1 MPVSIKEY
9 KKEAKV
15 VVAPVKSGAKQESIF
30 TKDIKLFGGSIGMK
44 FREQFYSELGV
55 LLYSGLDIQTAFKLI
70 GESQRKPVH
79 KELIDALLGGIME
92 GHSLS
97 ESMQRSEKFSDYEV
111 FSIQIGEESGKLL
124 QVLEE
129 LSLFY
134 EKSIKYRQ
142 QLVGALAYPGFVIGF
157 AFLVVF
163 FLLKFLVPMFADI
176 YARFDGDLP
185 AVTQFIITC
194 SDWMG
199 KNIYYLVLG
208 IGTLIAA
215 IYTQRKKDAV
225 RNIGAKMLLAMPIFG
240 GIYRQIF
247 LARFAQA
254 MYFLLGA
261 NVPLLKTVGL
271 VKQMVGFYPI
281 EQALMQAEQD
291 ILAGEM
297 LNKTLNKSGFFPS
310 RLIALLKVGEEA
322 SNLDE
327 MFKKVANEYNKEVER
342 KTATIGSLIEPVLIV
357 CLGGLVGFILVA
369 MYLPLFQLS
378 VGVGN

>member
-1 MPVSIKEY
+1 MPVSIKQYQKESQSVATTKPAA
-9 KKEAKV
+9 KK
-15 VVAPVKSGAKQESIF
+15 ESIF
-30 TKDIKLFGGSIGMK
+30 TKDIKLFDGGIGMK
-44 FREQFYSELGV
+44 FREQFYAELGV
-55 LLYSGLDIQTAFKLI
+55 LLSSGLDIQTAFKLI
-70 GESQRKPVH
+70 GESQRKPAH
-79 KELIDALLGGIME
+79 QELVDSLLAGIME
-92 GHSLS
+92 GNSLS
-97 ESMQRSEKFSDYEV
+97 ESMRNSEKFSDYEV
-111 FSIQIGEESGKLL
+111 YSIQIGEESGKLL
-124 QVLEE
+124 QILEE
-129 LSLFY
+129 LTMFY
-134 EKSIKYRQ
+134 GKSIKYRQ
-142 QLVGALAYPGFVIGF
+142 QLVGALAYPGFVISF

-194 SDWMG
+194 SEWMG
-199 KNIYYLVLG
+199 KNFYYLFFVLVT
-208 IGTLIAA
+208 IILS
-215 IYTQRKKDAV
+215 IYSQRKKDGV
-225 RNIGAKMLLAMPIFG
+225 RNIGSKILLGMPIFG

-281 EQALMQAEQD
+281 EQSLIQAEQD

-297 LNKTLNKSGFFPS
+297 LNKTLHKSNFYPS
-310 RLIALLKVGEEA
+310 RLIALLKVGEET

-327 MFKKVANEYNKEVER
+327 MFKKVADEYNKEVER

>member
-1 MPVSIKEY
+1 MPVNIKQLQEES
-9 KKEAKV
+9 KS
-15 VVAPVKSGAKQESIF
+15 VAPVKPVAKKESIF

-55 LLYSGLDIQTAFKLI
+55 LLFSGLDIQTAFKLI

-79 KELIDALLGGIME
+79 QELVDALLAGIME
-92 GHSLS
+92 GNSLS
-97 ESMQRSEKFSDYEV
+97 GSMRSSEKFSDYEV
-111 FSIQIGEESGKLL
+111 YSIQIGEESGKLL

-129 LSLFY
+129 LTLFY

-185 AVTQFIITC
+185 AITQFIITC
-194 SDWMG
+194 SEWMG
-199 KNIYYLVLG
+199 RNIYYLFFGVV
-208 IGTLIAA
+208 TVVVA
-215 IYTQRKKDAV
+215 IYTQRKKEAV
-225 RNIGAKMLLAMPIFG
+225 RNIGSKILLAMPIFG

-281 EQALMQAEQD
+281 EQSLIQAEQD

-297 LNKTLNKSGFFPS
+297 LNKTLNKSSFFPS

-327 MFKKVANEYNKEVER
+327 MFKKVADEYNKEVER

>member
-1 MPVSIKEY
+1 MPVSIKQYQKETQTVVPVKASA
-9 KKEAKV
+9 KKE
-15 VVAPVKSGAKQESIF
+15 SIL
-30 TKDIKLFGGSIGMK
+30 TKDIQLFGGSIGMK

-70 GESQRKPVH
+70 GESQRKTTH
-79 KELIDALLGGIME
+79 KELIDSLLAGIMK
-92 GHSLS
+92 GNSLS
-97 ESMQRSEKFSDYEV
+97 ESMRDTGKFSDYEV
-111 FSIQIGEESGKLL
+111 YSIQIGEESGKLL
-124 QVLEE
+124 TVLEE

-194 SDWMG
+194 SEWMG
-199 KNIYYLVLG
+199 ANVYYLFFG
-208 IGTLIAA
+208 IGMIVAG
-215 IYTQRKKDAV
+215 IYTQRKKDQV
-225 RNIGAKMLLAMPIFG
+225 RNIGSKVLLAVPIFG

-281 EQALMQAEQD
+281 EQALIQAEQD

-322 SNLDE
+322 SNLDD
-327 MFKKVANEYNKEVER
+327 MFKKVATEYNKEVER

>member
-9 KKEAKV
+9 QAESQT
-15 VVAPVKSGAKQESIF
+15 VAPTKPSAKKESIF

-55 LLYSGLDIQTAFKLI
+55 LLFSGLDIQTAFKLI
-70 GESQRKPVH
+70 SESQRKPVH
-79 KELIDALLGGIME
+79 QELVDSLLAGIME

-97 ESMQRSEKFSDYEV
+97 ESMSNSQKFSDYEV
-111 FSIQIGEESGKLL
+111 YSIQIGEESGQLL

-129 LSLFY
+129 LTLFY

-142 QLVGALAYPGFVIGF
+142 QLVGALAYPSFVIGF

-199 KNIYYLVLG
+199 KNIYYLFLVAATAV
-208 IGTLIAA
+208 IG
-215 IYTQRKKDAV
+215 IYTQRKKDPV
-225 RNIGAKMLLAMPIFG
+225 RNIGAKILLAMPIFG

-281 EQALMQAEQD
+281 EQSLIQAEKD

-297 LNKTLNKSGFFPS
+297 LNKTLNKSNFFPS

>member
-1 MPVSIKEY
+1 MPVSIKQYQKESRSVADDNSSA
-9 KKEAKV
+9 KK
-15 VVAPVKSGAKQESIF
+15 ESIF

-55 LLYSGLDIQTAFKLI
+55 LLFSGLDIQTAFKLI

-79 KELIDALLGGIME
+79 QELVDSLLEGIME

-97 ESMQRSEKFSDYEV
+97 ESMSNSQKFSDYEV
-111 FSIQIGEESGKLL
+111 YSIQIGEESGQLL

-129 LSLFY
+129 LTLFY

-185 AVTQFIITC
+185 GVTQFIITC
-194 SDWMG
+194 SDWLG
-199 KNIYYLVLG
+199 KNIYYLFLLVATVV
-208 IGTLIAA
+208 IG

-225 RNIGAKMLLAMPIFG
+225 RKIGAKILLAMPIFG

-281 EQALMQAEQD
+281 EQSLLQAEKD

-297 LNKTLNKSGFFPS
+297 LNKTLNKSNFYPS